1 MKILAVLNASNNSF
15 MGQIPSSFCIS
26 MPYLAVLE
34 LSYNQFS
41 GRIPPG
47 IGNCS
52 MLKYLNAG
60 YNHLSG
66 ALPDEHFNITL
77 LEHLSF
83 PNNNLEGSLCGISKL
98 INLITLDFRG
108 NELHGNIPD
117 SIGELKRLEEIHL
130 DENNMSGELHKPQ
143 KHQSRKQQVQWR
155 AYQGQLLHAAQSNN
169 FGPCMEQLFGNN
181 SRKHLFMQQANCT
194 AARGK

>member
-83 PNNNLEGSLCGISKL
+83 PNNNLEGSLHGISKL

-130 DENNMSGELHKPQ
+130 DE
-143 KHQSRKQQVQWR
+143 KQHVW
-155 AYQGQLLHAAQSNN
+155 GAAQTSKTSISEAT
-169 FGPCMEQLFGNN
+169 GSVESLPGSTSPYCPI
-181 SRKHLFMQQANCT
+181 
-194 AARGK
+194 